1 MAQGGNKES
10 QAFREGKFQPRENQG
25 PDTETRVQYPEPTTL
40 RGQVGKQN
48 SGSEVSQNGAREK
61 IEM

>member
-1 MAQGGNKES
+1 MAQGGSKES

-40 RGQVGKQN
+40 GGQVGKQS

>member
-1 MAQGGNKES
+1 MAQGRSKES
-10 QAFREGKFQPRENQG
+10 QAFREGKSQPRENQG
-25 PDTETRVQYPEPTTL
+25 PDTETRVQYPEPTAL